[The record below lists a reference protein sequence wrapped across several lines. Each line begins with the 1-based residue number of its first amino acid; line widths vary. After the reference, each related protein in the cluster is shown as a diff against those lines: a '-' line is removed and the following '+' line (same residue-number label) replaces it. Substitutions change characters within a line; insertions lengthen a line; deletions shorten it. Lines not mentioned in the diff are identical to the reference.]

1 MKKWIDD
8 IFYSFPVQL
17 MVLHLRNNLLL
28 IVSWLVLGLLMTGK
42 VGKLF
47 GVNFLFLSPEYLGE
61 VNFISFYFLGMAF
74 GSFFISWNLTT
85 YMLDAH
91 LFPFLACLSRPFTKF
106 CLNNFI
112 IPLTFL
118 FFYFYYTIHFQWY
131 FEYWSAATIAY
142 NMLGFILG
150 FITLVLLASV
160 YFQLTNKDVF
170 NLINKQKKLAPKSVN
185 QIAEEKTEKEM
196 VRFRTGENQW
206 RVETYLTESLKP
218 RLVRSVDHYDDKL
231 LLSVFK
237 QNHLNALIVQL
248 FGLVLLLTLGCLID
262 NAWFRMPAGASVF
275 ILASVLVAVT
285 GAIVYWFNRWS
296 LSIFLLLLIGINIIT
311 GYNIFNHKNK
321 GYGLDYKVSPANYSS
336 AYLEKICNT
345 KNVNED
351 ITNTLQILNKWRANF
366 KEDPRMIVFC
376 VSGGGMKASVWAM
389 QVLQQADSLMQGKL
403 MEQTALITGA
413 SGGMI
418 GMAYMRE
425 LLLQQYLGKK
435 VDFYDKR
442 HIDLI
447 SKDLLNSIAF
457 TIVTNDLFLPWA
469 KFESGGYTYRK
480 DRGYIFEKQLN
491 ENTAYLL
498 NKKLSDYRDYERS
511 ATIPMM
517 MVTPS
522 IVNDGRRLIIS
533 PQGVSYMMKAPIGF
547 RQSNTVEID
556 AVDYGRLFSQQNA
569 YNLKFTSALRMN
581 ATYPYILPNV
591 YLPSKPNIEV
601 MDAGFRDNYGMLSAT
616 RFVHVFKDWIL
627 ENTSGVV
634 LIQVRGSDKPE
645 EIIPK
650 DGEGMVESMLNPLGI
665 ASQILELQDYEHG
678 NNLGFLYDLLGE
690 DKFDIIRFTYEPS
703 QINQRASMTFHL
715 TTREKNDIMQAY
727 FMEENQKSLLQLVRL
742 MGNGEP
748 VLGKI
753 KE

>member
-17 MVLHLRNNLLL
+17 VVLHLRNNLLL
-28 IVSWLVLGLLMTGK
+28 IISWLVLGLLMTGK

-112 IPLTFL
+112 IPLIFL
-118 FFYFYYTIHFQWY
+118 FYYFYYTIHFQRY
-131 FEYWSAATIAY
+131 FEFWSAATIAY
-142 NMLGFILG
+142 NILGFILG

-170 NLINKQKKLAPKSVN
+170 NLINRQKKLAPKSVN
-185 QIAEEKTEKEM
+185 QIAEDKVEKEM

-262 NAWFRMPAGASVF
+262 NVWFRMPAGASIF

-321 GYGLDYKVSPANYSS
+321 GYGLDYKVPPAKYST
-336 AYLEKICNT
+336 AHLEKICT
-345 KNVNED
+345 AKNVNED

-366 KEDPRMIVFC
+366 QEDPRMVIFC

-389 QVLQQADSLMQGKL
+389 QVLQQADSLMHGKL

-425 LLLQQYLGKK
+425 LQLQQHLGKE
-435 VDFYDKR
+435 VDFYDKK

-491 ENTAYLL
+491 ENTDYLL

-511 ATIPMM
+511 AVIPMM
-517 MVTPS
+517 MITPS

-569 YNLKFTSALRMN
+569 YNLQFTSALRMN

-616 RFVHVFKDWIL
+616 RFVHVFKDWIVQ
-627 ENTSGVV
+627 NTSGVV
-634 LIQVRGSDKPE
+634 LIQVRGSDKPDN
-645 EIIPK
+645 IIPK
-650 DGEGMVESMLNPLGI
+650 DEEGMVESMLNPLGI

-727 FMEENQKSLLQLVRL
+727 FMEKNQQS
-742 MGNGEP
+742 
-748 VLGKI
+748 LGKLSRLI
-753 KE
+753 NE